1 MDDLLHGKPSR
12 GPLDLT
18 CFLKRSQKC
27 CEPSFVLRIQVADP
41 RPCQPRESLLQLR
54 HVLRFAEELEPHS
67 KVGIQQTG
75 QSIHCRAA
83 HALGG
88 TTALSHLVAKI
99 FKNRQKDRG
108 LVLKMQ
114 VYRALGY
121 LRRLGNVIDG
131 SLAITVPR
139 KQL

>member
-1 MDDLLHGKPSR
+1 MDDLLHGKPPR

-27 CEPSFVLRIQVADP
+27 CEQSFVLRIQVADP

-67 KVGIQQTG
+67 KVGIQQTV
-75 QSIHCRAA
+75 QSIHS
-83 HALGG
+83 HATHPLGA

-99 FKNRQKDRG
+99 FKNRQKYHR
-108 LVLKMQ
+108 LVL
-114 VYRALGY
+114 R
-121 LRRLGNVIDG
+121 
-131 SLAITVPR
+131 
-139 KQL
+139 